1 MSPRH
6 NTGRVRIG
14 WAYVPRPMRIEGDA
28 IVIQK
33 ALIGAGT
40 QSNDRADWIT
50 TIGVLATVAILIIW
64 RLL

>member
-1 MSPRH
+1 MSPRV

-14 WAYVPRPMRIEGDA
+14 WAYVPKAMRIEGDA

-33 ALIGAGT
+33 ALIGSGT
-40 QSNDRADWIT
+40 QHNDRADWIT
-50 TIGVLATVAILIIW
+50 TIGALATIAILIIW